1 MLAKQEVDRLL
12 GQTPARQANLVKK
25 QFEERLEEYQSKI
38 GLLELEKNNLASDSD
53 YIDWYDQYMQDMERM
68 IDTPREE
75 RLAVI
80 KKYIEEIKIYYDEE
94 NLFHVIKLTFNVP
107 IVNDKLIWNDKKNRS
122 KSYKLRKGRK
132 TKELYAKKM

>member
-1 MLAKQEVDRLL
+1 LLAKQEVDRLL

-132 TKELYAKKM
+132 TKELYVKKM

>member
-38 GLLELEKNNLASDSD
+38 GLLELEKNNLASDSH

-75 RLAVI
+75 RLEVI

-122 KSYKLRKGRK
+122 KSYKLLKGRK
-132 TKELYAKKM
+132 TKELYVKKM

>member
-1 MLAKQEVDRLL
+1 
-12 GQTPARQANLVKK
+12 
-25 QFEERLEEYQSKI
+25 
-38 GLLELEKNNLASDSD
+38 LELEKNNLASDSD
-53 YIDWYDQYMQDMERM
+53 YIDWYDQYMQDMERI

-75 RLAVI
+75 RLEVI

-132 TKELYAKKM
+132 TKELYVKKM